1 MFCAKKC
8 VLLRTGWLP
17 GALIGLGACVFM
29 MHISI
34 WYLKPYRQNKKNE
47 KKWMKTCA
55 KIFYT
60 RLGIKNP
67 SLLQK
72 KK

>member
-47 KKWMKTCA
+47 KKMDENMC
-55 KIFYT
+55 
-60 RLGIKNP
+60 KNILH
-67 SLLQK
+67 SAWD
-72 KK
+72 